1 MIRRLQRTVHTA
13 ATALVLLAWSSS
25 AGAGEAGI
33 SGGVPLADQET
44 LAAELRAELQ
54 RNLAGLMLPD
64 APPMYHLRYHLAFI
78 DSVDLEASY
87 GALIEQ
93 DVNPQRRLGVEVR
106 VGDPSFD
113 NTGFGGWETGFE
125 RGYLPAVPTPLTV
138 RQSAWRSTDEAYKAA
153 VEQYAR
159 KRASWSPPPDHPG
172 DFVLAGSRT
181 ARAEPEAPVDPEQLA
196 AVAREVSAAFP
207 ADQPLEVAR
216 VYLIHAGGPVWTL
229 DSEGTEVV
237 HSYAETTLRA
247 AVHTRADDGLVL
259 SDHRTWIVRHPDQL
273 PPVEQMR
280 DEVAEL
286 SAQMVALTDAS
297 SMESEYVGP
306 VLFEDAA
313 AADLFRYLLVGQLEG
328 TPPVIP
334 FDSVFGKMGE
344 GFGDPAGTDSNV
356 RIGRRALPQGWTVVD
371 DPQMDPTHAAAFPFD
386 AEGTPAEAVTLVSDG
401 IVRTLLMS
409 RVPRRDVDRSNGH
422 ARGLP
427 GKRLEGRSSMIE
439 VTPTKRLGATALR
452 KQAHKLARAYGLDH
466 VLVVR
471 RFEEDAVRLI
481 GASQRERWDAGDED
495 GQPRLPRPVQLVRL
509 YTDGREEPVRGAAF
523 TGVHRWVLRDIVAAG
538 PQVELTYYA
547 PFDKGGSLSTPT
559 AGMPAYLSAP
569 TVLVGEMEVVPAP
582 GDPMDR
588 RVVPPPAP

>member
-1 MIRRLQRTVHTA
+1 MICRRHRNVRL
-13 ATALVLLAWSSS
+13 
-25 AGAGEAGI
+25 AGAVFILFAGASI
-33 SGGVPLADQET
+33 ALAGDDTTSGGVSLADQEL

-54 RNLAGLMLPD
+54 RNLASLTLPD
-64 APPMYHLRYHLAFI
+64 APPLYHLRYHMAFI
-78 DSVDLEASY
+78 ESVDLEASY

-93 DVNPQRRLGVEVR
+93 DVNPQRPLGVEVR
-106 VGDPSFD
+106 VGDPAFD
-113 NTGFGGWETGFE
+113 NTGFGGWETGFD
-125 RGYLPAVPTPLTV
+125 RGYLPASPTPLTV
-138 RQSAWRSTDEAYKAA
+138 RQAAWRTTDEAYKDA

-172 DFVLAGSRT
+172 DFLLTGPQA
-181 ARAEPEAPVDPEQLA
+181 ARAEPDAPVDAEHLA
-196 AVAREVSAAFP
+196 TVAREVSAAFP

-237 HSYAETTLRA
+237 HSYAETALRA
-247 AVHTRADDGLVL
+247 AVHTRARDGLVL

-273 PPVEQMR
+273 PPVEQMSA
-280 DEVAEL
+280 EVAEL
-286 SAQMVALTDAS
+286 AAEMIALTEATPL
-297 SMESEYVGP
+297 ESEYVGP

-328 TPPVIP
+328 TPPVVP
-334 FDSVFGKMGE
+334 FDSLFGKMGT
-344 GFGDPAGTDSNV
+344 GGGDPAGTDANV
-356 RIGRRALPQGWTVVD
+356 RIGRRALPQGWTVTD
-371 DPQMDPTHAAAFPFD
+371 DPRKDPSHAAAFPFD
-386 AEGTPAEAVTLVSDG
+386 AEGTPAQSVTLVSDG
-401 IVRTLLMS
+401 IVRTLLMG
-409 RVPRRDVDRSNGH
+409 RVPRKDVDGSNGH

-427 GKRLEGRSSMIE
+427 GKRLEGRSSMME
-439 VTPTKRLGATALR
+439 VAPGKRLGGTALR
-452 KQAHKLARAYGLDH
+452 KQAHKLAKAYGLDH

-481 GASQRERWDAGDED
+481 GASHRERWDARDDD
-495 GQPRLPRPVQLVRL
+495 GQPHLPRPIQLVRL

-547 PFDKGGSLSTPT
+547 PFEKGDSLTQPT
-559 AGMPAYLSAP
+559 AGMPTYISAP

-588 RVVPPPAP
+588 RVVPPPQP